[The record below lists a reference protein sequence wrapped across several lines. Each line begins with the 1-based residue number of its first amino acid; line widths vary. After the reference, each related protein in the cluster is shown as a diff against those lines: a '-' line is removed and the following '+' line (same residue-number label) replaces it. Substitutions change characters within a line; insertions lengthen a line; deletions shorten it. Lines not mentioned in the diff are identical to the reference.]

1 MENEFI
7 LHNYRTAGLI
17 TKLKLKA
24 TKLHIQGGLES
35 SGSIL
40 SKKLKTYYQNLLL
53 WWKWNEEKAKWFVKI
68 GVYLVTLTNFTF
80 QAPLENHDTIE

>member
-35 SGSIL
+35 SESIQ
-40 SKKLKTYYQNLLL
+40 SKKLKKLIFKTYYSDE
-53 WWKWNEEKAKWFVKI
+53 NEMKKRLN
-68 GVYLVTLTNFTF
+68 GL
-80 QAPLENHDTIE
+80 